1 MSIAR
6 FLKHVFHIE
15 RSGLVNIDTEH
26 LSLGQET
33 QTIRW
38 ELARY
43 PGFNVFYEYGD
54 HEAILFIQERDQKE
68 NLMYSLL
75 SPDADPCDQLS
86 AFIGK
91 LASIIDVASQGPA
104 LELTHLTT
112 YFYRIS

>member
-1 MSIAR
+1 MSISR
-6 FLKHVFHIE
+6 FLKHVFSIE

-54 HEAILFIQERDQKE
+54 YEAALFIQEKGQKE
-68 NLMYSLL
+68 KLMYSLL

-91 LASIIDVASQGPA
+91 LVSIIDVACQWPA
-104 LELTHLTT
+104 LEFTNQTT
-112 YFYRIS
+112 SLDRTS